1 MTLVEFNCI
10 MNQGAQVLSFLF
22 FLTLAG
28 IAIFA
33 LGRFARLALK
43 WVVGSIEHLRSGTF
57 MTKTKKS
64 LRSESGVLWDLAEMT
79 FFVVAILVGVVGVIF
94 ALGYIAYLMG
104 YGGCIQ

>member
-22 FLTLAG
+22 FLSLAV

-33 LGRFARLALK
+33 LGHFVRFALK
-43 WVVGSIEHLRSGTF
+43 WVVGSIEHLRSGSF
-57 MTKTKKS
+57 MTKTKES
-64 LRSESGVLWDLAEMT
+64 LRSKSGGLRDLAEMT
-79 FFVVAILVGVVGVIF
+79 FFVVAVLVVSFGVIF